1 MIATNGTTKVQI
13 GQQRLHPFKQP
24 PPPPPGYNSNGIL
37 SNGKPSLH
45 KTQSNVEK
53 ITAMLVS
60 QNLMGSNSQPPTSEN
75 RVTINIA
82 NGNKTQLRKTESTPI
97 NGILKNGISASN
109 GHHNSGPSEQKNIS
123 FGNV

>member
-1 MIATNGTTKVQI
+1 MQ
-13 GQQRLHPFKQP
+13 PFKQP
-24 PPPPPGYNSNGIL
+24 PPPPPGYNSNETTF

-60 QNLMGSNSQPPTSEN
+60 QNLMGSNSQPPSEN

-82 NGNKTQLRKTESTPI
+82 NGNKTQLRKSESTPI
-97 NGILKNGISASN
+97 NGILKNGTSASN
-109 GHHNSGPSEQKNIS
+109 GHHNGGGHSEQKNIS
-123 FGNV
+123 FGNM